1 MAIFG
6 KAIAFAAAALFA
18 AAASCDVK
26 WTNLDDPHRL
36 GGRKVSEGYLQ
47 GKVVLVVRWSAKSL
61 RGYSVLPRAEEV
73 WRNFKTKPF
82 VLLGSHCAG
91 TASPS
96 EVRSLLEENGVTFP
110 VYEGAA
116 HSSADPQSRLYPL
129 FYVVD
134 ATGKIVYT
142 GTREHNAVQAVVIAL
157 TDLQSPRNA
166 VQLGRYLDFEIA
178 ELPASAHLRLKHLRE
193 KEPQLASRYESEWLR
208 LDADVQVKKVSR
220 IVEVTRRLKDFA
232 PKTPADTRRY
242 PSKIREALSRFSN
255 LKDITDPRLLREAKN
270 SIAELKWL
278 EASL

>member
-1 MAIFG
+1 ML
-6 KAIAFAAAALFA
+6 AAAVFFA
-18 AAASCDVK
+18 AAASCEVK
-26 WTNLDDPHRL
+26 WTNLDDSHRL

-47 GKVVLVVRWSAKSL
+47 GKVVLVARWSAKSL
-61 RGYSVLPRAEEV
+61 RGYSVLPRMEEV

-82 VLLGSHCAG
+82 VLLGSHCVG
-91 TASPS
+91 SASPS

-116 HSSADPQSRLYPL
+116 HSLVDPQSQAFPF

-134 ATGKIVYT
+134 ATGKVVYS
-142 GTREHNAVQAVVIAL
+142 GTREHNAVQAVVISL
-157 TDLQSPRNA
+157 TDLQSPRND
-166 VQLGRYLDFEIA
+166 VQLSRYLEFEIG
-178 ELPASAHLRLKHLRE
+178 ELPASAHLRLKNLRE
-193 KEPQLASRYESEWLR
+193 KDPQQAARYESQWR
-208 LDADVQVKKVSR
+208 QLDSDPQVKKVSR

>member
-1 MAIFG
+1 MVISG
-6 KAIAFAAAALFA
+6 KAVMLAAAVLFA
-18 AAASCDVK
+18 AAANCGVK
-26 WTNLDDPHRL
+26 WTNLDDSHRL

-47 GKVVLVVRWSAKSL
+47 GKVVLVARWSAKSL
-61 RGYSVLPRAEEV
+61 RGYSVLPRMEEV

-82 VLLGSHCAG
+82 VLLGSHCVG
-91 TASPS
+91 SASPS

-116 HSSADPQSRLYPL
+116 HSLVDSQSQAFPF

-134 ATGKIVYT
+134 ATGKVVYS
-142 GTREHNAVQAVVIAL
+142 GTREHNAVQAVVISL
-157 TDLQSPRNA
+157 TDLQSPRND
-166 VQLGRYLDFEIA
+166 VQLSRYLEFEID
-178 ELPASAHLRLKHLRE
+178 ELPASAHLRLKNLRE
-193 KEPQLASRYESEWLR
+193 KDPLQAARYESQWR
-208 LDADVQVKKVSR
+208 QLDSDPQVKKVSR